1 MKIVTD
7 DARAN
12 LTRTTNDEPH
22 FTRQTEDFPIMPTG
36 KEATATFMNLEFEL
50 GPDVLVPRQETELLG
65 AVCIDRL
72 SQGVVTPTVVDMC
85 CGCGNLGIAIAM
97 NIADAQ
103 VWSCDLTSATVE
115 VAWRNVIRF
124 GLQDRMSVVQGDM
137 FENISGI
144 GLEGRVDLV
153 VCNPPYISSSRL
165 EADRAHLLE
174 SEPREAFDGG
184 PYGISIQQ
192 RLIRDALAFLKPGGC
207 LAFEFGEGQ
216 ERQAAVL
223 LARTRA
229 YTPVQFLL
237 DPSGIPRVA
246 LAVKLAG
253 GQ

>member
-1 MKIVTD
+1 MTD
-7 DARAN
+7 NARAN
-12 LTRTTNDEPH
+12 ETRTTNVKPY
-22 FTRQTEDFPIMPTG
+22 FTRQTEDFPTMATE
-36 KEATATFMNLEFEL
+36 KETTATFMNLDFEL
-50 GPDVLVPRQETELLG
+50 GPNVLVPRKETELLG
-65 AVCIDRL
+65 TVCIDRL
-72 SQGVVTPTVVDMC
+72 SQGTVAPVVVDMC
-85 CGCGNLGIAIAM
+85 CGCGNLGIVIATK
-97 NIADAQ
+97 IDDAQ
-103 VWSCDLTSATVE
+103 VWSCDLTPETVD

-137 FENISGI
+137 FENIRSI
-144 GLEGRVDLV
+144 GLEGHVDLV

-192 RLIRDALAFLKPGGC
+192 RLIRDAVEFLKPGGW

-216 ERQAAVL
+216 ERQAAAL

-229 YTPVQFLL
+229 YVPVQFIL

-246 LAVKLAG
+246 LAMKLSG